1 MIDPRTPV
9 LVGAA
14 AVQQRCDD
22 PAEALEAVD
31 LMAAA
36 AVAAAADAGA
46 PSLRSAVEQIWVPEG
61 TWSYADP
68 GRLLASRL
76 GAGSAAPVRTVVA
89 DVGIT
94 QQQVIGEACA
104 ALGAGDARVVLDVG
118 GEARYRALR
127 ARIAGVEAPETGQPE
142 GTAPDR
148 RIVPDSLGIHDLE
161 LTRNAVT
168 PSTAYALI
176 ESARRHHLGL
186 GDDEQRRMLGDLYAG
201 MARVAAA
208 NPVAWDRTAYT
219 AAEIV
224 EPGPD
229 NRMIASPYTKRM
241 CSQWNVDQAAALLL
255 CTAEAADDAGVPR
268 DRWVFPH
275 SSVVANHAV
284 PVLQRPQVW
293 HSPNSVA
300 AADAA
305 LAAAGVGADDL
316 GHVDL
321 YSCFPAA
328 VQTYADALDLGLGLG
343 LGVDGVGG
351 VGGVD
356 GVDGVDRDVTVT
368 GGMSLAGGPLNN
380 YVLMALAAMVP
391 RLRADPTGF
400 GLSSSVSGFLTK
412 AGFGVWSATPPR
424 TGFRHDDVTARVVAA
439 AHTPDPTG
447 AGTTSQI
454 REVDAEYVGPA
465 QVVAWTVDHDRGEPQ
480 RAVVF
485 VDTPAGQRTMASTG
499 DAATC
504 RALLTGDWAG
514 ATVEVRSD
522 GSFLPA

>member
-1 MIDPRTPV
+1 MLDPRTPV

-14 AVQQRCDD
+14 AVRQRCDD
-22 PAEALEAVD
+22 SAEALEAVE

-36 AVAAAADAGA
+36 TEAAAADAGV

-68 GRLLASRL
+68 GRLLETRL

-94 QQQVIGEACA
+94 QQQVVGEACA
-104 ALGAGDARVVLDVG
+104 ALASGDARVVLVVG

-127 ARIAGVEAPETGQPE
+127 ARIAGVEAPETGQPD

-148 RIVPDSLGIHDLE
+148 RIVPGSLGIHDLE

-186 GDDEQRRMLGDLYAG
+186 DDDGHRRMLGDLYAG

-208 NPVAWDRTAYT
+208 NPTAWDRTAYT

-275 SSVVANHAV
+275 SSAVANHAV
-284 PVLQRPQVW
+284 PVLQRPQLW
-293 HSPNSVA
+293 QSPNSVA
-300 AADAA
+300 AAEGA
-305 LAAAGVGADDL
+305 LAAAGIGPDDQA
-316 GHVDL
+316 HVDL

-328 VQTYADALDLGLGLG
+328 VQTYADALG
-343 LGVDGVGG
+343 LGVAGA
-351 VGGVD
+351 GGVD
-356 GVDGVDRDVTVT
+356 GRERDVTVT

-391 RLRADPTGF
+391 RLRADPAAF

-424 TGFRHDDVTARVVAA
+424 TGLRHDDVTARVMAA
-439 AHTPDPTG
+439 AEAAAGAPTG
-447 AGTTSQI
+447 ADTGRRV

-465 QVVAWTVDHDRGEPQ
+465 EIVAWTVDHDRGEPQ

-485 VDTPAGQRTMASTG
+485 VDTPAGRRTMASTG

-514 ATVEVRSD
+514 ITVDVRAD